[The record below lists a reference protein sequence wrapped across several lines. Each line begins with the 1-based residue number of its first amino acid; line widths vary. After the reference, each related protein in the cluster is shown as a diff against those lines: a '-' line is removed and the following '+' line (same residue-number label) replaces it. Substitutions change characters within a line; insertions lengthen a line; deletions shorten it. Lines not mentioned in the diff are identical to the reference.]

1 MVASYLSPCA
11 HKSSYVAR
19 QSILEGGLAGISL
32 IGADIC
38 GFMNYPTEELCA
50 RWVRRTELCSLT
62 NCCNLLVFSSKGPD
76 ALAVARPSV

>member
-1 MVASYLSPCA
+1 MRYNVPLTHGSKLSLSP
-11 HKSSYVAR
+11 HFHPWPHVGR

-50 RWVRRTELCSLT
+50 RWVRRTELC
-62 NCCNLLVFSSKGPD
+62 F
-76 ALAVARPSV
+76 PSAAAKIVCT

>member
-1 MVASYLSPCA
+1 MLASYISPCA
-11 HKSSYVAR
+11 LKCSYVVR

-50 RWVRRTELCSLT
+50 RWVRRPSF
-62 NCCNLLVFSSKGPD
+62 VFLQSC
-76 ALAVARPSV
+76 VRN